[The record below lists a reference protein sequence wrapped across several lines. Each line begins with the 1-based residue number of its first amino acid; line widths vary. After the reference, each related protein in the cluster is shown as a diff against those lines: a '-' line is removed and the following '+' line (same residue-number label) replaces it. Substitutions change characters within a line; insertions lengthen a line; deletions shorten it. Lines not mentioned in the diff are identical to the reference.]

1 MDKDQILHKANIIY
15 NLMKAREE
23 LVEMSKFLNREFC
36 PLEINF
42 PIYGQLKHITDTS
55 FPQFK
60 PIKQALIDAVEEQ
73 IEEIDFTLSK
83 LETDGEI

>member
-23 LVEMSKFLNREFC
+23 LVELCKWLNMEYLK
-36 PLEINF
+36 LEINF
-42 PIYGQLKHITDTS
+42 DSYDYTIKTNTS

-60 PIKQALIDAVEEQ
+60 PIRQAMIDAVEKQ
-73 IEEIDFTLSK
+73 IEKIDLSLNKLEIDG
-83 LETDGEI
+83 DI